1 MEVDVSTSSGIDL
14 VGLDFLDEGEFR
26 CVGDID
32 RISQDISGKFA
43 NAVEGPGVFAELHMS
58 RTASGRT
65 IDVALVDESVIFE
78 SEQSDLVCTQV

>member
-43 NAVEGPGVFAELHMS
+43 NAL
-58 RTASGRT
+58 
-65 IDVALVDESVIFE
+65 
-78 SEQSDLVCTQV
+78 